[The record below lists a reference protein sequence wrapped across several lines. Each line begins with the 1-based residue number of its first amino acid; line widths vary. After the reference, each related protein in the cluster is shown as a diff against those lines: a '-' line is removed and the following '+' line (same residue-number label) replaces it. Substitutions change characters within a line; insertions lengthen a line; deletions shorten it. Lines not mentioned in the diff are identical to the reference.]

1 MRRTPMQDRHTRA
14 VRPERRRLH
23 IEVAAETRDAI
34 DRYAGKRGL
43 TLGRALDE
51 IMKAKG
57 GWA

>member
-1 MRRTPMQDRHTRA
+1 MQDRHTRA